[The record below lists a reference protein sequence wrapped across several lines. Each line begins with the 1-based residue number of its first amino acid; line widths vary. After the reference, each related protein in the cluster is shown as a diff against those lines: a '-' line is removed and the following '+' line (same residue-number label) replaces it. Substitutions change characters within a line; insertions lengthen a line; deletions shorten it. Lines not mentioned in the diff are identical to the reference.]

1 MIMDTFKYMTL
12 SLYEYF
18 VIAPLGI
25 AEYKK

>member
-1 MIMDTFKYMTL
+1 MALDMFKYMTL